1 MDKKALRAQMRE
13 KKRALSA
20 RQIERASALLAQQ
33 LFAHPAYR
41 AARSIYG
48 YLSYNQEVRTLPILE
63 QAQRDGKRV
72 AVPKVF
78 GDEMKFLWLDNL
90 TAIAPGAY
98 SIPEPIAD
106 EPAADDETALVL
118 MPGIAFDPAGHR
130 CGYGGG
136 FYDKYLAAHSQHPT
150 LALCYGFQM
159 LRHLDTD
166 AHDIP
171 VDFVLSQDTEDL
183 AE

>member
-78 GDEMKFLWLDNL
+78 GDAMRCLGLDDL
-90 TAIAPGAY
+90 GRIACGY
-98 SIPEPIAD
+98 RGIPEPMD
-106 EPAADDETALVL
+106 SDPVADDPTALVL
-118 MPGIAFDPAGHR
+118 MPGLAFDASGR
-130 CGYGGG
+130 RLGYGGG
-136 FYDKYLAAHSQHPT
+136 FYDRFLALEPHPT
-150 LALCYGFQM
+150 IALCYDFQFFPE
-159 LRHLDTD
+159 LP
-166 AHDIP
+166 AQPHDIP
-171 VDFVLSQDTEDL
+171 VDIVLHCPIQE
-183 AE
+183 EQP